1 MYQNANQIK
10 RESNLMGIII
20 SDFQTVRKSG
30 LISSYSCGNKRR
42 KMESSTPTACT
53 YRQQEEHSPQWTSPI
68 VGETSPARVDPAIY
82 ELNESDNSQTRVQ
95 GNLKTNVSDGVDGLE
110 VTPTKDESTGTE
122 ERKLFNSTKL
132 IEINLGNTGLLKR
145 TVSEPD
151 IINLTRGNSIF
162 WKKRYGTSNT
172 VDPAS
177 EIGCG
182 NTHAITRSHSVSLS
196 KWIGNDT
203 ISR

>member
-1 MYQNANQIK
+1 M
-10 RESNLMGIII
+10 
-20 SDFQTVRKSG
+20 
-30 LISSYSCGNKRR
+30 
-42 KMESSTPTACT
+42 
-53 YRQQEEHSPQWTSPI
+53 
-68 VGETSPARVDPAIY
+68 
-82 ELNESDNSQTRVQ
+82 
-95 GNLKTNVSDGVDGLE
+95 
-110 VTPTKDESTGTE
+110 TPTKDESTGTE

-182 NTHAITRSHSVSLS
+182 NTHAITRSRSVSLS
-196 KWIGNDT
+196 KWIGKDT
-203 ISR
+203 ISRWRSNSAFGSGSHTSSSIGVEKNEGEKKLKMKRMLKWKMIQKRIY